1 MKIKYIGPWAVALL
15 LSASLCPGARAQ
27 QPVHEMTL
35 EQCIGRAQE
44 KNLTIRSKELD
55 VRRQEL
61 GVQSA
66 KHQFLPTVSASAGQ
80 GWNFGR
86 SQDKRGVYIDQSSA
100 NTSIGLNGNLELFS
114 GLGRLHSLNAAK
126 LDLEAQLQNLEQA
139 RYDVALEIS
148 RLYINALFQKEL
160 TRVAQLQIDQTRTQ
174 LDYATRLVA
183 AGRWARGKQMELEA
197 QLAKEEA
204 SHVEAANQEQLALV
218 ALMQALEINPADTML
233 QITAPDIDRLV
244 PENRATL
251 QPIEDTYQTALGLR
265 PSIRA
270 ARLGIQSA
278 EKQVQAA
285 RSAYFPSLS
294 LGAGYS
300 NSYYRTFGN
309 KMMEA
314 ANIPF
319 EDQLKQNGRSYIG
332 LSLNIPIFNRLET
345 TNSVRRSQLQVEQ
358 YRLQLENEQKSLYK
372 EITQAYYDALA
383 ANRRIAA
390 THKATESSRL
400 AYEYAEE
407 RMKADKISVNEFS
420 QAKTNLMLSQAE
432 ELRAKYDF
440 VFKSKVLDFYRGI
453 HF

>member
-1 MKIKYIGPWAVALL
+1 MKIRYIRPWGAALL
-15 LSASLCPGARAQ
+15 LMALFCPKVVAQ
-27 QPVHEMTL
+27 QPVKEMTL
-35 EQCIGRAQE
+35 EQCIDRAQE
-44 KNLTIRSKELD
+44 KNQTIRSKELD
-55 VRRQEL
+55 VRRQQL

-66 KHQFLPTVSASAGQ
+66 RNQFLPTVSASANQ
-80 GWNFGR
+80 GWDFGR

-100 NTSIGLNGNLELFS
+100 STSIGLSAGVELFS
-114 GLGRLHSLNAAK
+114 GLRRLHSLNAAR
-126 LDLEAQLQNLEQA
+126 LDLDAQLQNLEQA
-139 RYDVALEIS
+139 RHNVALEIS

-160 TRVAQLQIDQTRTQ
+160 TRVAQIQIDQTRTQ
-174 LDYATRLVA
+174 LDYATRLVE
-183 AGRWARGKQMELEA
+183 AGRWPRGKQVELEA

-204 SHVEAANQEQLALV
+204 SHVEATNQEQLALV
-218 ALMQALEINPADTML
+218 ALMQALEINPTDTML

-244 PENRATL
+244 PDNRATL
-251 QPIEDTYQTALGLR
+251 QPIEDIYQTALGLR

-270 ARLGIQSA
+270 TRLGIQSA

-285 RSAYFPSLS
+285 RSAYLPSLS

-300 NSYYRTFGN
+300 NSYYRMFGD
-309 KMMEA
+309 KKMEA

-319 EDQLKQNGRSYIG
+319 GDQLKQNGRSYVG
-332 LSLNIPIFNRLET
+332 LSLNIPIFNRMET
-345 TNSVRRSQLQVEQ
+345 TNNVRRNRLQVER

-383 ANRRIAA
+383 ADRRITA

-400 AYEYAEE
+400 AYKYAEE
-407 RMKADKISVNEFS
+407 RMKADKISVSEFS

-432 ELRAKYDF
+432 EIRAKYDF

-453 HF
+453 RF